1 MPSLSIFKPSRR
13 IRFAADPRRGVDG
26 RHRGGSGAQGP
37 QFRASEPLHGRL
49 DMKKVSRSPPFCGP
63 EMQVNPLDPFG
74 AHRSSIGFMGH
85 GPRGGLGL
93 CDAEDHAAG
102 AHAGPEA
109 RGHLENP
116 RVAALRQAV
125 WSCG

>member
-1 MPSLSIFKPSRR
+1 MEGIAEEVARKAQDFEPQNLSMD
-13 IRFAADPRRGVDG
+13 AWTW
-26 RHRGGSGAQGP
+26 
-37 QFRASEPLHGRL
+37 
-49 DMKKVSRSPPFCGP
+49 KKVSRSPPFCGP